1 MVANMERIVVV
12 SSNNNKDYLFYAP
25 YICKAWNTL
34 GWKVAIIV
42 THDVDVKLLDNCN
55 SGDNYIIQLPEIK
68 GLRMETVAQAS
79 RLYAANYL
87 PKDALIMTS
96 DMDLLPLQ
104 NYWNPDVNDI
114 TVYGHDLTWFSYF
127 PMGYIAMSGYNWAKY
142 MNLTM
147 NTAGDMERDGAI
159 YKDMTTSDNW
169 EQWWNYDWQMITDR
183 LTPHKSNIKF
193 VNRGQ
198 VDIAGATLAKGRVDR
213 YNWKETMKQDN
224 LIDAHCHNNNVLH
237 PDKLNDF
244 EMVFEK
250 VYGKL

>member
-1 MVANMERIVVV
+1 MRIVVV
-12 SSNNNKDYLFYAP
+12 SSNNNPDYLFYAP

-55 SGDNYIIQLPEIK
+55 SGENYIIQLPEIK

-87 PKDALIMTS
+87 HLDALIMTS

-114 TVYGHDLTWFSYF
+114 TVYGHDLTWRSFY
-127 PMGYIAMSGYNWAKY
+127 PMGYIAMSGHNWKRY
-142 MNLTM
+142 MNLNF
-147 NTAGDMERDGAI
+147 NTESELLRDAN
-159 YKDMTTSDNW
+159 DPNVPHSPLSNDW
-169 EQWWNYDWQMITDR
+169 EQWWNFDWALITQR
-183 LTPHKSNIKF
+183 LKPYESQIKF
-193 VNRGQ
+193 IDRGQ
-198 VDIAGATLAKGRVDR
+198 IDIAGATLAKGRVDR
-213 YNWKETMKQDN
+213 YNWNETMKQDN
-224 LIDAHCHNNNVLH
+224 WIDAHCHNLNVKH

-244 EMVFEK
+244 LAVYEK
-250 VYGKL
+250 IYK